1 MEKCPY
7 ASHCS
12 ALRIV
17 DYQSHRRVRKP
28 RLRTAAFN
36 IPEKHCP
43 LERQIYEMA
52 SDIFCTCF
60 FNDSYIKSSGVFWNT
75 FLLMCDVYPGNGGG
89 RGRSWVQTRPTCSVI
104 SQLLITCSSPYPLSL
119 VLDAKKGSPTAS
131 SDRYENPL
139 WKCLQSF
146 LRDQFQTWRE
156 K

>member
-17 DYQSHRRVRKP
+17 DSQSHRRVRKP
-28 RLRTAAFN
+28 RLRIAVFN

-60 FNDSYIKSSGVFWNT
+60 LMIRALGYFEVLFSLCAT
-75 FLLMCDVYPGNGGG
+75 FIRGMGEVG
-89 RGRSWVQTRPTCSVI
+89 RGVVMGANKAHLLRNI
-104 SQLLITCSSPYPLSL
+104 SAVSHM
-119 VLDAKKGSPTAS
+119 
-131 SDRYENPL
+131 
-139 WKCLQSF
+139 
-146 LRDQFQTWRE
+146 
-156 K
+156 

>member
-43 LERQIYEMA
+43 LEGQIYEIA

-60 FNDSYIKSSGVFWNT
+60 LMIRALGYFEVLFSLCAT
-75 FLLMCDVYPGNGGG
+75 FIRGIGEVGGG
-89 RGRSWVQTRPTCSVI
+89 GRSWVQTRPTCSII

-131 SDRYENPL
+131 SDSYENPL
-139 WKCLQSF
+139 
-146 LRDQFQTWRE
+146 
-156 K
+156 